1 MSIRR
6 KYDFSVSCPRKKVVK
21 IYSSRKKAG
30 NQTQVK
36 KIRIFNR
43 EKGKTGVGLPL
54 ITLWRTGL
62 TGSGKAVIKNTE
74 S

>member
-43 EKGKTGVGLPL
+43 EKGKTGVGLKPAL
-54 ITLWRTGL
+54 VCRSLLFGGL
-62 TGSGKAVIKNTE
+62 A
-74 S
+74 